1 MEFRPGGP
9 PRYAHQRRALR
20 RIIETGGV
28 CALLMDPGT
37 GKTPVAIDYA
47 CLLAHAAAAGRWHAG
62 GPGMP
67 SGASEARVLV
77 LGPLVTVDTWVSS
90 AARFVSTDVDFWA
103 EALGGSIPER
113 IEALASRG
121 GAPFHAPLAA
131 GKRRV
136 KDLDRW
142 AGPPDAP
149 RLQHVGRSLVHA
161 SRFGAPAAATATH
174 RHDPGAPLPVP
185 PALLCGAPGASQSV
199 QVRPRLMLEVLN
211 LDTLASRQPV
221 GSRTMADL
229 VVEAVKRYA
238 PDLLI
243 VDESHLLKSP
253 GSNTSRLAQRLG
265 RLVRRRLIL
274 TGTVAPHSPLDVYAQ
289 WRFLAPMA
297 FWVPDPKRA
306 PTADD
311 PRPRKPMT
319 RADFEEH
326 FAVFGGHFGKQVV
339 GFKRLDEM
347 NETTAVN
354 SIVVRKTEALDLP
367 PVQEVVV
374 PVILSNGEF
383 RAYSDLR
390 KKLKQGITHT
400 TDAGARVSVDN
411 TLTQALRL
419 RQITAGHVPDDSGT
433 VRTLGSSKVDTIASL
448 VNDTL
453 AGEDRVVVFAVFR
466 HEIAALSR
474 ALSTRGTGAGTGT
487 TVETVTGDT
496 APAERIAVRRR
507 FADTAAHPG
516 RIVLVAQ
523 IATMSLSVNE
533 LVTASHAVF
542 ASMSTQRDQFEQAKD
557 RLNRIG
563 QTRPV
568 TFWLALAPGTVDEV
582 IYDSHRQRRSLEAAI
597 LSHLSDERDA
607 ARRGE

>member
-1 MEFRPGGP
+1 MEFRTGGP
-9 PRYAHQRRALR
+9 QRYAHQRQALR

-37 GKTPVAIDYA
+37 GKTPVALDYA
-47 CLLAHAAAAGRWHAG
+47 SLLAHAAAAGRWHAD

-67 SGASEARVLV
+67 PGAHEARVLV

-90 AARFVSTDVDFWA
+90 AAQFVSPDVDFWA

-121 GAPFHAPLAA
+121 GAPFPAPLAA
-131 GKRRV
+131 GKRVV

-142 AGPPDAP
+142 APPPDSP
-149 RLQHVGRSLVHA
+149 RLQHVGRSLDHA
-161 SRFGAPAAATATH
+161 ARFAAPATATAPLS
-174 RHDPGAPLPVP
+174 HDPASPLPAYP
-185 PALLCGAPGASQSV
+185 PALYGPQNGSGAPQ
-199 QVRPRLMLEVLN
+199 RPRLMLEVVN
-211 LDTLASRQPV
+211 LDTLSSRQPV

-229 VVEAVKRYA
+229 FMEAVKRYA
-238 PDLLI
+238 PDLVI

-289 WRFLAPMA
+289 WRFLAPLA
-297 FWVPDPKRA
+297 FSVPDVKRA
-306 PTADD
+306 PTPAY
-311 PRPRKPMT
+311 PKPRKPMT

-326 FAVFGGHFGKQVV
+326 FAVFGGHFGKQIV

-347 NETTAVN
+347 NATMAQN
-354 SIVVRKTEALDLP
+354 SIVVSKDEALDLP
-367 PVQEVVV
+367 PTQEVII
-374 PVILSNGEF
+374 PVILSYGEF

-390 KKLKQGITHT
+390 KKLRTQVQHT
-400 TDAGARVSVDN
+400 TDEGAQVTVDN

-419 RQITAGHVPDDSGT
+419 RQITAGHLPDDAGT
-433 VRTLGSSKVDTIASL
+433 VRTVGSSKVNTIASL

-453 AGEDRVVVFAVFR
+453 AGESRVVIFGVFR
-466 HEIAALSR
+466 HEIAELSR
-474 ALSTRGTGAGTGT
+474 ALAVKGT

-496 APAERIAVRRR
+496 PPAERIAVRRR
-507 FADTAAHPG
+507 FGDTAAHPG

-542 ASMSTQRDQFEQAKD
+542 ASLSTQRDQFEQAKD

-597 LSHLSDERDA
+597 LAHLTDDDDDMTSR
-607 ARRGE
+607 